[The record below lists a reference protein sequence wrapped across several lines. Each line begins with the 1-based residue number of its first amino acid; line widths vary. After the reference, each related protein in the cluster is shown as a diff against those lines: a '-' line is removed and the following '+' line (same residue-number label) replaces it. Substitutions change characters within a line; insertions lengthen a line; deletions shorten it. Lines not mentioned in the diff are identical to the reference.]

1 MNKSTF
7 AALKSSIQN
16 LHNDENG
23 QDLVE
28 YALVTA
34 IVSLGTVTAL
44 QSLATYVGAAFN
56 DVATQL
62 STAIA

>member
-1 MNKSTF
+1 MKKSIFST
-7 AALKSSIQN
+7 LKSSVQN

-34 IVSLGTVTAL
+34 IVSLGAVTAL

>member
-1 MNKSTF
+1 MHKSMF
-7 AALKSSIQN
+7 ASMKS

-34 IVSLGTVTAL
+34 IISLGAVTAL
-44 QSLATYVGAAFN
+44 KSLSSVVGASFN
-56 DVATQL
+56 DVALQL
-62 STAIA
+62 TNAIPQ